1 MRRLEFAGRLSYR
14 RRRRSNGAYWAA
26 CWTWTGRT
34 TLSMGRSVCLTS
46 RLASSG
52 DVGEPAT
59 NRRKL
64 FAHDQVQRRV
74 QLIAASNKPC
84 PEVEV
89 RALVN
94 FSRSQSSSTVEGGR
108 VFPVVRFQV
117 KRPDTFLTRFEII
130 NFINFHFYLLPTP
143 DRPSSPCSDL
153 VRLYVRLLTR
163 QDRPS
168 DTRPSSQRP
177 TCTIPTKDNGKKG
190 PNDSGPD
197 ITGLIVCPRPASPPP
212 CCQRMVV
219 FVLRSF
225 PTVLALFS
233 Y

>member
-1 MRRLEFAGRLSYR
+1 MLVRGLRFVGGLSYR
-14 RRRRSNGAYWAA
+14 GVV
-26 CWTWTGRT
+26 GRT
-34 TLSMGRSVCLTS
+34 RRVGQPAGGGLGVQRWVWGAVWLDVAAGVE
-46 RLASSG
+46 RG
-52 DVGEPAT
+52 VGEPAT

-74 QLIAASNKPC
+74 QLIAASDKPC

-143 DRPSSPCSDL
+143 DRPARLVLILSAYTCS
-153 VRLYVRLLTR
+153 
-163 QDRPS
+163 
-168 DTRPSSQRP
+168 
-177 TCTIPTKDNGKKG
+177 C
-190 PNDSGPD
+190 
-197 ITGLIVCPRPASPPP
+197 
-212 CCQRMVV
+212 
-219 FVLRSF
+219 
-225 PTVLALFS
+225 
-233 Y
+233 